1 MTNAVSAYWPHSYY
15 QGGGITLV
23 GIVIVSHSQK
33 LAEGVKELAEMM
45 ANNVH
50 IEAAGGLDEGLL
62 GTSYERVKVAIEDVC
77 GTDGAVVLMDMGS
90 AVMTAELAVEECRDE
105 AVRLVDC
112 PIAEGAV
119 LAALAA
125 ASGAGLDEVVRRA
138 ESSRHM
144 EKIVRP

>member
-15 QGGGITLV
+15 QGGITLV

-77 GTDGAVVLMDMGS
+77 GTDGAVVLMDM
-90 AVMTAELAVEECRDE
+90 TAELAVEECRDE